1 MWQCLYFQIYKR
13 FQIIEDGM
21 TGPGPHY
28 YMHEMRG
35 REIISIYCD
44 CGTGLIMH
52 CICGVDLMWCEIL
65 LFGSIFS
72 ILFN

>member
-21 TGPGPHY
+21 TGLGPHY

-35 REIISIYCD
+35 REIISIHCD
-44 CGTGLIMH
+44 CGHGQSKLSP
-52 CICGVDLMWCEIL
+52 DLNIYRTCM
-65 LFGSIFS
+65 GSFS
-72 ILFN
+72 SVKI